1 VRQSCAA
8 YAGYSHQGT
17 ILDRSWRGCAGE
29 AFFLDIL
36 IGSRV
41 LEDTDGQ
48 DFPDLDAAITEAVA
62 SARDLVAYG
71 IMQNKDLS
79 ARSFLIRD
87 GKDETVATVPFRDA
101 LPGRLRG
108 WPLPGS
114 MGSTQPYVT
123 ANLN

>member
-1 VRQSCAA
+1 MVRFQ
-8 YAGYSHQGT
+8 T
-17 ILDRSWRGCAGE
+17 EAGE
-29 AFFLDIL
+29 VARVKHFFLDIL

-41 LEDTDGQ
+41 LEDPGGQ

-71 IMQNKDLS
+71 ILQNEDMS

-87 GKDETVATVPFRDA
+87 GKDETVAMVPFRDA

>member
-1 VRQSCAA
+1 MQ
-8 YAGYSHQGT
+8 H
-17 ILDRSWRGCAGE
+17 
-29 AFFLDIL
+29 FFLDVL
-36 IGSRV
+36 TGSQV
-41 LEDTDGQ
+41 LEDPDGQ
-48 DFPDLDAAITEAVA
+48 DFLDLNAAITEAAA

-71 IMQNKDLS
+71 ITQNQDVS
-79 ARSFLIRD
+79 GRSFLIRD
-87 GKDETVATVPFRDA
+87 EDNQTVATLPFRNA